1 MKDKNLSSV
10 QDGAFL
16 LTADETQA
24 RLLASPRDDRFFHP
38 FWGRSNTVAGAAA
51 ELGESLGAVHYRVG
65 KFLDAGLL
73 EVTRTEPRHGRAIRH
88 YRSVADAFFI
98 PAGLDSHPSA
108 AERLLGNLLPVIR
121 SIASGLHPLPGAGGT
136 PGRWLRLDEARRIH
150 SSSCG
155 LDSGGN
161 LRLQRDAAGAVQ
173 YGSLRLTPAEAE
185 QFRHELARLV
195 ARLHERGSPADRKV
209 TRLYS
214 FVTGIARTGS

>member
-73 EVTRTEPRHGRAIRH
+73 EVIRTEPRPGRSIRH

-98 PAGLDSHPSA
+98 PAGLDSHPGED
-108 AERLLGNLLPVIR
+108 ERLLEALLPTLR
-121 SIASGLHPLPGAGGT
+121 SLARGLHAAPAAGGT
-136 PGRWLRLDEARRIH
+136 PGRWLRLDAERRIH
-150 SSSCG
+150 SRSCT
-155 LDSGGN
+155 LDNRGN
-161 LRLQRDAAGAVQ
+161 LLLEREATGAVQ
-173 YGSLRLTPAEAE
+173 YG
-185 QFRHELARLV
+185 
-195 ARLHERGSPADRKV
+195 
-209 TRLYS
+209 
-214 FVTGIARTGS
+214 